1 MFVNGYSCFACGAM
15 QPAHFAGFQCPSC
28 GGNLDIRYDYAA
40 AEAAISGGFAKDA
53 QDLFRYQ
60 ALLPLQASR
69 SAFPLRVGSTP
80 LYPAPRL
87 GQSVGLT
94 RLYLK
99 DDSGNPSASFKDR
112 ASAVVLR
119 RAVETGANI
128 VSAASTGN
136 AGSSLACLAAAIGLR
151 SVIFVPQSAPPAKL
165 TQALS
170 FGGRVLA
177 VRGSY
182 DDAFDLCLAA
192 SMEFGWLNRSTG
204 LNPFTREGKKTC
216 AFEIWEDLGKRVP
229 DRVVVPTGDGNM
241 LSGFWKGWQDLKA
254 VGLIDQLPKIDCA
267 QSASSAAISQTV
279 KRLRAT
285 SASIPDWSE
294 VRVDDCEA
302 DTIADSISVSR
313 PRDGLA
319 AVRAIIESGGE
330 AVTISDTEIL
340 DALSEMARL
349 SGVFAE
355 PAAAAPWA
363 AVKQLAREE
372 LIRPDESV
380 VCIVSGSGLKDVA
393 HAREVAATLQV
404 VDPSLDAVEKALR
417 L

>member
-1 MFVNGYSCFACGAM
+1 MFVNGYSCFACGAV
-15 QPAHFAGFQCPSC
+15 QPAHFAGFECPSC

-40 AEAAISGGFAKDA
+40 AAESIAGRFDPSVHD
-53 QDLFRYQ
+53 QFRYQ
-60 ALLPLQASR
+60 ALLPLQPGR
-69 SAFPLRVGSTP
+69 SAFPLRVGCTP

-87 GQSVGLT
+87 GQSAGLS

-119 RAVETGANI
+119 RAIETGATI

-136 AGSSLACLAAAIGLR
+136 AGSSLACLSAAVGLQ
-151 SVIFVPQSAPPAKL
+151 SVIFVPQSAPAAKL

-170 FGGRVLA
+170 FGARVLA
-177 VRGSY
+177 VKGSY

-192 SMEFGWLNRSTG
+192 SVEFGWLNRSTG
-204 LNPFTREGKKTC
+204 FNPFTREGKKTC
-216 AFEIWEDLGKRVP
+216 AYEIWEDLGHQVP
-229 DRVVVPTGDGNM
+229 DRIIVPTGDGNM
-241 LSGFWKGWQDLKA
+241 LSGIWKGWLDLKA
-254 VGLIDQLPKIDCA
+254 VGLIDHLPKIDCA
-267 QSASSAAISQTV
+267 QSMNSTAISRTV
-279 KRLRAT
+279 NRLRAT
-285 SASIPDWSE
+285 NEPLFDWSE
-294 VRVDDCEA
+294 VVVDECKA
-302 DTIADSISVSR
+302 TTVADSISVDR

-330 AVTISDTEIL
+330 AVTISDADIL
-340 DALSEMARL
+340 AALSEMARF

-363 AVKQLAREE
+363 AAKQMVRDK
-372 LIRPDESV
+372 LIEPDERV
-380 VCIVSGSGLKDVA
+380 VCIVSGSGLKDIA

-404 VDPSLDAVEKALR
+404 IDPSLDAVGQALR